1 VEFFANGSFELFTF
15 PNHQFLTRD
24 EFLGRLV
31 SSSYVPLAGEPGHK
45 ELIEACNAL
54 FDQFAVNGSI
64 RFLYETQI
72 YLGR

>member
-1 VEFFANGSFELFTF
+1 MEFFANGSFELFTF

-45 ELIEACNAL
+45 EFIAAFNAL
-54 FDQFAVNGSI
+54 FDQFAANGSI
-64 RFLYETQI
+64 RFLYETQL